1 MARSMLRYTV
11 SSRRPATV
19 SPLPVHV
26 GRRYRTSH
34 AWDSALSRSLRFALE
49 ALLVVRP
56 GGGTL
61 TLE

>member
-1 MARSMLRYTV
+1 MARSMFRFTLR
-11 SSRRPATV
+11 SARRPA
-19 SPLPVHV
+19 
-26 GRRYRTSH
+26 Y

-49 ALLVVRP
+49 AMLAVRP